1 VTKIKL
7 VCPHLAAAALL
18 VVGVTS
24 LSGCVATPDTS
35 GAVRLDSDE
44 TSQPDESGEAVD
56 VFSISLGDCLNTS
69 GLSDTTEV
77 ESIPVVPCSEPHEDE
92 VYYVFDS
99 TASEYP
105 GEDELKNE
113 ARETCIDEFADFVG
127 LAYDE
132 SSLDYWPMYPTEQ
145 SWEQGD
151 REILCMV
158 YDLSGEKV
166 TGSLAGAAR

>member
-1 VTKIKL
+1 MKL
-7 VCPHLAAAALL
+7 RPPLAAVGLVAAGLL
-18 VVGVTS
+18 T
-24 LSGCVATPDTS
+24 LSACSAAQFPTQ
-35 GAVRLDSDE
+35 GAQPQRDE
-44 TSQPDESGEAVD
+44 TSGQVTESEENVD
-56 VFSISLGDCLNTS
+56 VFSIRVGDCLNS
-69 GLSDTTEV
+69 SVMSEQTELQT
-77 ESIPVVPCSEPHEDE
+77 IPVVPCSEPHEDE